1 MGSFP
6 EPKLIHK
13 ELRCCVI
20 KDLYF
25 RLTRDFQRGMLR
37 LCKKINIANLSAY
50 LSHHEYYKPFH
61 VRERS
66 V

>member
-1 MGSFP
+1 MQFP

-25 RLTRDFQRGMLR
+25 RFTRDFQKGMLR
-37 LCKKINIANLSAY
+37 LCKKINIT
-50 LSHHEYYKPFH
+50 KPFGIPFPP
-61 VRERS
+61 RIL
-66 V
+66 

>member
-13 ELRCCVI
+13 GLRCCVI

-25 RLTRDFQRGMLR
+25 GCTRDFQREMLR
-37 LCKKINIANLSAY
+37 LCKKINIT
-50 LSHHEYYKPFH
+50 KPFGIPFPP
-61 VRERS
+61 RIL
-66 V
+66 

>member
-13 ELRCCVI
+13 GLRCCVK

-25 RLTRDFQRGMLR
+25 MFTLDFQREMLR
-37 LCKKINIANLSAY
+37 LCKEINITKPFGIP
-50 LSHHEYYKPFH
+50 SHHEYYKPFH
-61 VRERS
+61 VRKRS